1 MKKALFIENTS
12 PDNNLGQIYIETL
25 KKLGYKVDIINNQ
38 NNKLEFTKRLFTLK
52 NLKTYKKL
60 KNIIKQ
66 NNYEIIHCNNF
77 ICGVLTRFATRKQKS
92 KIIYSTNNFCFYKGE
107 FFIKWIFGYLIEKY
121 LSNFTDTIIIGNKED
136 YVLAK
141 TKYHAKHVKLIKAVK
156 IEKNIEKEKSYSR
169 EKYNLKN
176 EDYIFLNI
184 GELNKNENQ
193 IMQLEV
199 MIDITKKYKNA
210 KLIILGSGMQKEYL
224 ENIIVK
230 YGLEQ
235 NVQIIENK
243 DNMLELLNICN
254 CLIETS
260 QNKGKSVN
268 LLQAMIRKKPILA
281 TNIKEYR
288 DLLKAKNL
296 FEVKDAITLKN
307 KMIKNI
313 KENKNLETYYNI
325 DKYKL
330 EKVEE
335 KITKIYKT

>member
-1 MKKALFIENTS
+1 
-12 PDNNLGQIYIETL
+12 
-25 KKLGYKVDIINNQ
+25 
-38 NNKLEFTKRLFTLK
+38 
-52 NLKTYKKL
+52 
-60 KNIIKQ
+60 
-66 NNYEIIHCNNF
+66 
-77 ICGVLTRFATRKQKS
+77 
-92 KIIYSTNNFCFYKGE
+92 
-107 FFIKWIFGYLIEKY
+107 
-121 LSNFTDTIIIGNKED
+121 
-136 YVLAK
+136 
-141 TKYHAKHVKLIKAVK
+141 
-156 IEKNIEKEKSYSR
+156 
-169 EKYNLKN
+169 
-176 EDYIFLNI
+176 
-184 GELNKNENQ
+184 
-193 IMQLEV
+193 MQLEV

-260 QNKGKSVN
+260 QNKGTSVN